1 MNYVFFFNSVSLEW
15 DALHLYIANNLDWM
29 NVWIERC
36 KQHNGG
42 RLSCER
48 LYELVREA
56 HRNKDANV
64 TQSKIDLAYGLKDG
78 QVRNF
83 THFIQLFYIIL
94 M

>member
-1 MNYVFFFNSVSLEW
+1 
-15 DALHLYIANNLDWM
+15 M

-42 RLSCER
+42 RLSWQR
-48 LYELVREA
+48 LSELVREA
-56 HRNKDANV
+56 HRNRDANV
-64 TQSKIDLAYGLKDG
+64 RQREIDLSYGLKDG
-78 QVRNF
+78 QVSKF

>member
-1 MNYVFFFNSVSLEW
+1 
-15 DALHLYIANNLDWM
+15 M

-42 RLSCER
+42 RLSWKQ
-48 LYELVREA
+48 LSELVREA
-56 HRNKDANV
+56 RRNKDVNF
-64 TQSKIDLAYGLKDG
+64 TQRKIDLAYGLKDG
-78 QVRNF
+78 QVNNF